1 MAYPLLPGDETD
13 VDDAFVVAAFAAYA
27 ATASH
32 DLDQPATPIVLLDLQ
47 GYFQSEL
54 PLPPGSAYTRRV
66 RLIFEEPGAA
76 ATAQGIITS
85 LGQLEN
91 VRRNQERP

>member
-1 MAYPLLPGDETD
+1 MPETLKAGDEPNVT
-13 VDDAFVVAAFAAYA
+13 DAFVVGAFAAYA

-32 DLDQPATPIVLLDLQ
+32 DPDQPATPIVLLDVQ

-54 PLPPGSAYTRRV
+54 PLPPGSAYTRQL
-66 RLIFEEPGAA
+66 RLIFEERGATE
-76 ATAQGIITS
+76 TAQGIINS
-85 LGQLEN
+85 LTQLDN

>member
-1 MAYPLLPGDETD
+1 MPEPLRPGDEL
-13 VDDAFVVAAFAAYA
+13 VPDDAFVVAAFAAYA

-54 PLPPGSAYTRRV
+54 PLPPGSAYTRQL
-66 RLIFEEPGAA
+66 RLIFEEPGAKD
-76 ATAQGIITS
+76 TAHGILKS
-85 LGQLEN
+85 VRQLDN
-91 VRRNQERP
+91 MRRNQERP

>member
-1 MAYPLLPGDETD
+1 MAEPLRPGDEPN
-13 VDDAFVVAAFAAYA
+13 VQDAFVVGAFAAYA

-32 DLDQPATPIVLLDLQ
+32 DPDQPATPIVLLDVQ

-54 PLPPGSAYTRRV
+54 PLPPGSAYTRQL
-66 RLIFEEPGAA
+66 RLILEERGANE
-76 ATAQGIITS
+76 TAIGILNS
-85 LGQLEN
+85 VRQLDN

>member
-1 MAYPLLPGDETD
+1 MADPFRPGDEPN
-13 VDDAFVVAAFAAYA
+13 VEDAFVVGAFAAYA

-32 DLDQPATPIVLLDLQ
+32 DPDQPATPIVLLDLQ

-54 PLPPGSAYTRRV
+54 PLPPGSVYTRQL
-66 RLIFEEPGAA
+66 RLIFEERGATE
-76 ATAQGIITS
+76 TAQGIVKS
-85 LGQLEN
+85 LTQLDN

>member
-1 MAYPLLPGDETD
+1 MPEPLTPGDEID
-13 VDDAFVVAAFAAYA
+13 VEDGFVVAAFAAYA

-54 PLPPGSAYTRRV
+54 PLPPGAAYTRSI
-66 RLIFEEPGAA
+66 RLIFEERGATE
-76 ATAQGIITS
+76 TAQGMINS
-85 LGQLEN
+85 LRQLDA
-91 VRRNQERP
+91 VRRNQER

>member
-1 MAYPLLPGDETD
+1 MPEPLRPGDELD

-54 PLPPGSAYTRRV
+54 PLPPGSAYTRSI
-66 RLIFEEPGAA
+66 RLILEEPGARGVS
-76 ATAQGIITS
+76 QGMFNAIT
-85 LGQLEN
+85 QLEN
-91 VRRNQERP
+91 IRNNQERP

>member
-1 MAYPLLPGDETD
+1 MPEPLRPGDEPN
-13 VDDAFVVAAFAAYA
+13 VDDAFVVGAFAAYA

-32 DLDQPATPIVLLDLQ
+32 DLDKPATPIVLLDLQ

-54 PLPPGSAYTRRV
+54 PLPPGSAYTRKL
-66 RLIFEEPGAA
+66 RLILEERGA
-76 ATAQGIITS
+76 TELAQGIVNS
-85 LGQLEN
+85 LTQLSN